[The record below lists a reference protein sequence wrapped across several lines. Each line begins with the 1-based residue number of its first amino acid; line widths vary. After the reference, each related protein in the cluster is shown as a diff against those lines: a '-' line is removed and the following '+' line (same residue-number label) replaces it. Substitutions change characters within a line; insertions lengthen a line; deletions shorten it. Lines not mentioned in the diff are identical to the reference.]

1 MRTVLWYS
9 SSSISAR
16 PPFTPILHR
25 RSCTRVCAPDQQ
37 IEITM
42 GLNFHRELACPLLRL
57 PVASRHFIGVQP
69 QPRA

>member
-1 MRTVLWYS
+1 MVLVLVDQ
-9 SSSISAR
+9 R
-16 PPFTPILHR
+16 KTPIHSDFAQEVMHASVR
-25 RSCTRVCAPDQQ
+25 PDQQ

-69 QPRA
+69 QSRA